1 MYSYYIYN
9 HGCTHTYIIIYVI
22 KEHEGSSGSNLFLFF
37 LYSPNV
43 RSGGSG
49 IAAHCC
55 EVYFQTKSIDLHSLL
70 FTHFHIYIADYYAY
84 YNVQQLIYKKD
95 TLPYIWLFFCLRVF
109 WTCIGKFYQNI
120 LKVFCI
126 WFTLF
131 AVIEFEDEK
140 YSDWLVHTTFHIL
153 KDIGA
158 YMRLAVNQ

>member
-37 LYSPNV
+37 SLFSERKKWWN
-43 RSGGSG
+43 S
-49 IAAHCC
+49 
-55 EVYFQTKSIDLHSLL
+55 SLL
-70 FTHFHIYIADYYAY
+70 WSLFSDQVDRFAFFTFYSLSYIYIADYYAY